1 MPFAARCS
9 TPALSIAAL
18 LASACAPDWPP
29 PPDTRVEVV
38 TDTIPLDDRALA
50 CPRIRRLSI
59 AELLAESILR
69 ICTGRSVGELF
80 ME

>member
-1 MPFAARCS
+1 VFAYCTHAVLS
-9 TPALSIAAL
+9 EPAVDNIEQSDLDEL
-18 LASACAPDWPP
+18 
-29 PPDTRVEVV
+29 VV
-38 TDTIPLDDRALA
+38 TDTIPLDGRARE